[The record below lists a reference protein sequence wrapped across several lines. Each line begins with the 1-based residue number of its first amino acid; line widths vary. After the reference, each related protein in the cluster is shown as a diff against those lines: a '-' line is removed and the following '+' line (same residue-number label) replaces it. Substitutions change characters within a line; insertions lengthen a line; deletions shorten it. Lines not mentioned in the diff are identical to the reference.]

1 MSDPPSACS
10 VPVNANGGC
19 SLQAAWGAVHPVAP
33 PPGASRA
40 VQQRLPPAR
49 ARRRRA
55 GLHHGDRAWR
65 AAHLPAAGA
74 RAPGRALATAQGPAA
89 RHAAPPRLLRRG
101 PPLRAADLPPG
112 ARSAWPAETMST
124 QRSRMM
130 SSAAA
135 SATGVLGPSGC
146 GRGTD
151 SALILLHSARSR
163 TGRGWRR
170 RWAATRT
177 PPTRTS
183 PPTSLPR
190 RRAPSLARRCGGP
203 AVRARGGPRRR
214 PRARERSPGAC
225 TGADTC
231 MRQLACLCTST
242 SHLLQRHSGGS
253 LRARRHQQAHACRS
267 ALPARLH
274 TTRLERGA

>member
-33 PPGASRA
+33 PRARVGQCSSASR
-40 VQQRLPPAR
+40 Q
-49 ARRRRA
+49 
-55 GLHHGDRAWR
+55 
-65 AAHLPAAGA
+65 
-74 RAPGRALATAQGPAA
+74 PGRAGGVQGFITATARGALRICQLPARVRLDA
-89 RHAAPPRLLRRG
+89 PWPLRKVPLRAPPRLLRRG

-203 AVRARGGPRRR
+203 AVRVRGGPRRR